1 MATVDTL
8 LVRIEADMS
17 GLRRSLASVERQTE
31 QTSQKMSRSL
41 TVVGSAI
48 KFIAGA
54 VVVRQIA
61 RTGKGML
68 DLASNAAEMQS
79 MSEAVFGDYI
89 GDIRNFASETAKAT
103 QRSRF
108 ELEEMAA
115 TVQDTFVPLGFARGT
130 AAEMSKSLVKL
141 AVDVGSFKNA
151 QDVGVM
157 NAFTSALVGNHE
169 SVRRF
174 GIVITETELQ
184 AELFRMGITKSKNEV
199 SAAEKV
205 QARFNLILAG
215 TKDAQGDA
223 ERTAN
228 SFANQSKGLS
238 AITKDLGVELGRTFI
253 TPATAI
259 VGFLRDA
266 AAGVR
271 LFAQS
276 LRLIDKKTL
285 DEIEVVER
293 VIESLTEKFKFQNE
307 RLVGLRK
314 DIQMGTTAN
323 EFLNKEYDKQLKV
336 VQKLIER
343 IRVQKEEL
351 ADLTQLQKNETEKQ
365 KESTEAIRR
374 KEEATKKTTETTQVA
389 TEKESTFATQMFE
402 LSQQT
407 NAARL
412 QLAGYNEEQI
422 RLIQESD
429 NMEGVSLQQLERI
442 KEETDARN
450 RLTSQI
456 EAQKEADQRLNGVLK
471 EIQGPTAELQQKLT
485 DINSLYE
492 NGAINQEQFEK
503 ATFDVNK
510 ALMAQS
516 EVGRNVIEVVGKVS
530 EGVAKGIADVVTG
543 SAKGLASFRDTFRN
557 ILNSIIKK
565 MIEAKIQALLMRA
578 AMGIMSSIG
587 GGLGGLFGGF
597 SGPSIGSGTSL
608 GLDSAL
614 ATRAT
619 GGSARGGQSFLVGER
634 GPEIFTAPTSGRI
647 IPNNQANMA
656 MSGGQ
661 NLRGGGGTNITQNF
675 NVTTGVQQTV
685 RAEILNMMPLI
696 KQESVGAVIEARQR
710 GGAIAVGLGA

>member
-1 MATVDTL
+1 M
-8 LVRIEADMS
+8 
-17 GLRRSLASVERQTE
+17 
-31 QTSQKMSRSL
+31 
-41 TVVGSAI
+41 
-48 KFIAGA
+48 
-54 VVVRQIA
+54 
-61 RTGKGML
+61 
-68 DLASNAAEMQS
+68 
-79 MSEAVFGDYI
+79 
-89 GDIRNFASETAKAT
+89 
-103 QRSRF
+103 
-108 ELEEMAA
+108 
-115 TVQDTFVPLGFARGT
+115 
-130 AAEMSKSLVKL
+130 
-141 AVDVGSFKNA
+141 
-151 QDVGVM
+151 
-157 NAFTSALVGNHE
+157 
-169 SVRRF
+169 
-174 GIVITETELQ
+174 
-184 AELFRMGITKSKNEV
+184 
-199 SAAEKV
+199 

-543 SAKGLASFRDTFRN
+543 SANGLASFRDTFRN
-557 ILNSIIKK
+557 ILNQIIKK